1 MNFLNLPSGSRRY
14 LEIARQLAQDIE
26 GGTYA
31 VGERLPPEREL
42 AQTLDV
48 SRTTVREALLALEIM
63 QMIEIRVGAGVFVR
77 DVTARE
83 AGPIYEPDA
92 APPSAVL
99 AARRLIEGETAA
111 LAAVHATP
119 EQIEALRRCNRE
131 MAAHIDDIT
140 AFDAADARFHDLIAQ
155 AAGNDVL
162 TGFVGHLW
170 KMRESAMW
178 AFWYDQTRHA
188 DNRRRSAE
196 DHQVILRAIERGLPD
211 VSRTAM
217 QSHLD
222 VLADR
227 FYTLKLEGPK

>member
-1 MNFLNLPSGSRRY
+1 MNFLNLPTGSRRY
-14 LEIARQLAQDIE
+14 LEIARHLAAEIQA
-26 GGTYA
+26 GKYA

-63 QMIEIRVGAGVFVR
+63 QMIEIRVGSGVFVR
-77 DVTARE
+77 DE
-83 AGPIYEPDA
+83 ATRGPVQMAEPDT
-92 APPSAVL
+92 APPSDVL

-111 LAAVHATP
+111 LAAAQATP
-119 EQIEALRRCNRE
+119 EQIAQMRRTNDAL
-131 MAAHIDDIT
+131 AANIDNVA

-162 TGFVGHLW
+162 AGFVGHLW
-170 KMRESAMW
+170 RMRESEMW
-178 AFWYDQTRHA
+178 AFWYDQTRHPN
-188 DNRRRSAE
+188 NRRRSAE
-196 DHQVILRAIERGLPD
+196 DHRVILRAIERGHPD
-211 VSRTAM
+211 AARTAM

-227 FYTLKLEGPK
+227 FYALKL

>member
-1 MNFLNLPSGSRRY
+1 MNFLNLPTGSRRY
-14 LEIARQLAQDIE
+14 LEIARQLARDIE

-31 VGERLPPEREL
+31 TGERLPPEREL

-63 QMIEIRVGAGVFVR
+63 QMIEIRVGSGVFVR
-77 DVTARE
+77 DISARG
-83 AGPIYEPDA
+83 AAPIYEPDA
-92 APPSAVL
+92 SPPSAVL

-111 LAAVHATP
+111 LAAANATP
-119 EQIEALRRCNRE
+119 EQVALMGQCNADLEAS
-131 MAAHIDDIT
+131 IDDI
-140 AFDAADARFHDLIAQ
+140 AGFDAADARFHDLIAQ

-162 TGFVGHLW
+162 GSMVGHLW
-170 KMRESAMW
+170 RMRESEMW
-178 AFWYDQTRHA
+178 AFWYDQTRHP
-188 DNRRRSAE
+188 DHRRRSAE
-196 DHQVILRAIERGLPD
+196 DHRVILRAIERGLPD
-211 VSRTAM
+211 VARTAM

>member
-1 MNFLNLPSGSRRY
+1 MNFLNLPTGSRRY
-14 LEIARQLAQDIE
+14 LEIARHLAGEIE
-26 GGTYA
+26 KGEYA
-31 VGERLPPEREL
+31 AGERLPPEREL

-77 DVTARE
+77 DAASRG
-83 AGPIYEPDA
+83 AAPIYEPDA

-99 AARRLIEGETAA
+99 AARRLIEAETAA
-111 LAAVHATP
+111 LAAAHATP
-119 EQIEALRRCNRE
+119 EQIAL
-131 MAAHIDDIT
+131 MARTNDELAANIDNVA
-140 AFDAADARFHDLIAQ
+140 AFDAADAKFHDLIAQ

-162 TGFVGHLW
+162 AGFVGHLW
-170 KMRESAMW
+170 RMRESEMW
-178 AFWYDQTRHA
+178 AFWYDQTRHP

-196 DHQVILRAIERGLPD
+196 DHRVILRAIERGASD
-211 VSRTAM
+211 AARTAM

-227 FYTLKLEGPK
+227 FYTLKL